1 MVIRE
6 EKYTVNDIDFNY
18 IKKALEYIKSR
29 SHKSY
34 RTDKSL
40 TAAES
45 ANIVAYVDYLE
56 KAIDIL
62 KGEII

>member
-1 MVIRE
+1 MIIRE
-6 EKYTVNDIDFNY
+6 ERSTAKDIDFNY

-34 RTDKSL
+34 RTDKAL

-45 ANIVAYVDYLE
+45 ANIVSYVDYLE
-56 KAIDIL
+56 KSIDIL
-62 KGEII
+62 KNEII